1 MTLLD
6 SLESKS
12 KKLQKQ
18 KKYDEESEL
27 DLDEMLNF
35 PEETRAVLISSLKAF
50 IRFFHL
56 AIHRTEFRFEPF
68 HDVIIEAFEDL
79 VLGRNEKQNLAI
91 CISPRTG
98 KSTITQYAI
107 TWAYAINKMC
117 NFIATSY
124 AESLTNKFSG
134 EIMEIMRNKYYK
146 RLFGVEI
153 SKDTAAKDMWKIKEG
168 GLFRAPP
175 AQGTIVGFGAGIR
188 GSGFGGFIVMDDF
201 INPKF
206 ANSDV
211 EKKNSIELYKASIK
225 TRRNNLAKTPMVAI
239 MQRVAQD
246 DLIGYIKEN
255 EADDWRFIEFPAIEI
270 DENGEEKSF
279 WEEQY
284 PIASLKKMRVQDP
297 FGFAANYMQKPIPFG
312 GEMIKEEWFGFYSH
326 NPMTTP
332 YPYNRV
338 FISADT
344 AFKTTEYSDY
354 TAIGVWGLTQ
364 DKKLH
369 LLDLVHKKIDATLLR
384 GTMINLWNKWAN
396 NPTIRRPSAIYIEDK
411 ASGMQLIQDLR
422 RLDGL
427 PVLPHKTKNIDKMM
441 RLSDAIPQ
449 IESGNI
455 LLPINA
461 GHPISREVIAEA
473 VQISRDMTH
482 KHDDIMD
489 MIAIAI
495 EEAYV
500 RRGFF

>member
-1 MTLLD
+1 MADLLD
-6 SLESKS
+6 SLENKS

-18 KKYDEESEL
+18 RSYEDSDL
-27 DLDEMLNF
+27 DLDEMMNF
-35 PEETRAVLISSLKAF
+35 PEETKAVLLSSLKAF

-56 AIHRTEFRFEPF
+56 SIHRTEFRFEPF
-68 HDVIIEAFEDL
+68 HDVIIDAFEGL
-79 VLGRNEKQNLAI
+79 VFGTNEKQNLAI

-134 EIMEIMRNKYYK
+134 EIMEIMRHKYYK

-188 GSGFGGFIVMDDF
+188 GTGFGGFIVMDDF

-225 TRRNNLAKTPMVAI
+225 TRRNNLARTPMVAI

-255 EADDWRFIEFPAIEI
+255 EADDWRFIEFPAIEYDI
-270 DENGEEKSF
+270 DGTERSF

-284 PIASLKKMRVQDP
+284 PLESLKKMRAQDP

-312 GEMIKEEWFGFYSH
+312 GEMIKEEWFGFYTH
-326 NPMTTP
+326 NPQTMPFP
-332 YPYNRV
+332 YTRV

-354 TAIGVWGLTQ
+354 TAIGVWGQTQ

-369 LLDLVHKKIDATLLR
+369 LLDLIHKKIDATMLR
-384 GTMINLWNKWAN
+384 STMISLWNKWAN
-396 NPTIRRPSAIYIEDK
+396 NPLTRRPSAIYIEDK

-427 PVLPHKTKNIDKMM
+427 PVLAHKTKNVDKMM
-441 RLSDAIPQ
+441 RLSDALPQ
-449 IESGNI
+449 IQCGNI
-455 LLPINA
+455 LLPQNS
-461 GHPISREVIAEA
+461 GHSISREVISEA

-495 EEAYV
+495 EEAYT